1 MALRRTDTIAEVARW
16 RRRGKTRRG
25 LRLRS
30 FRLQVMLLVGALL
43 AGMLLAQGAYL
54 NHRKAELI
62 ADQIGLRA
70 LAVAQSVASIPE
82 LIAAFD
88 NDEPAAAIQPIAERI
103 RRETGARYI
112 VVGNDEGI
120 RYSHPLAE
128 RLGLPMVG
136 GDNDRALLG
145 GESYVSEAT
154 GSLGEAIRGKTPVF
168 DADGNIIGIV
178 SVGFMLDH
186 VELDVAQYT
195 SLSWMLVALM
205 IVLGFAGAYGLSRH
219 LKRVILGLE
228 PHEIARL
235 AMEKEAILQS
245 IHEGI
250 LAVNHEGRITLVNQQ
265 GRRFLDLP
273 AEREVLGEPVQE
285 VVPNSRLLEVLASG
299 ERQFDQQMWLGD
311 HPVVVNRVPVMHGN
325 EIEGAVATFRSR
337 REIVELSNALSEI
350 TRDVDMLRAQAH
362 EFSNK
367 LYTIS
372 GLLQLNRIRE
382 ALALIHQESAH
393 QQAQMAFLM
402 SHVADPVLSGTLL
415 GKLTRAR
422 ELGVEM
428 EIDEQSSLDH
438 QLTPHGQEVMMTVIG
453 NLLDN
458 ACYAA
463 VQGALG
469 EQGHA
474 PDLSERKPQV
484 RLFFTDLGEQLLIEV
499 QDNGPG
505 VPAHQVEAIFHEGF
519 STKPGKHRGIG
530 LALVS
535 RLCRENG
542 GEITLEESELGGAGF
557 IVVLDKTLCESEVGI
572 TDNNTPVS
580 EGSR

>member
-1 MALRRTDTIAEVARW
+1 MPTSRSDIIADASRW
-16 RRRGKTRRG
+16 RRRGRRG

-30 FRLQVMLLVGALL
+30 FRLQVMLLVGVLL

-54 NHRKAELI
+54 NHLKAGVI
-62 ADQIGLRA
+62 ADQMGQRA
-70 LAVAQSVASIPE
+70 LAVAKSVASIPE

-88 NDEPAAAIQPIAERI
+88 DPNPAATIQPIAERI
-103 RRETGARYI
+103 RRETGARYV
-112 VVGNDEGI
+112 VVGNTQEL
-120 RYSHPLAE
+120 RYSHPLSD

-136 GDNDRALLG
+136 GDNERALIH

-154 GSLGEAIRGKTPVF
+154 GSLGDAMRGKTPVW
-168 DADGNIIGIV
+168 DAEGNIVGIV
-178 SVGFMLDH
+178 SVGFMLDR
-186 VELDVAQYT
+186 VALDI
-195 SLSWMLVALM
+195 SEHNNLSWWLVGMM

-273 AEREVLGEPVQE
+273 PEREVLGEPVRE
-285 VVPNSRLLEVLASG
+285 VVPNSRLFEVLDSG
-299 ERQFDQQMWLGD
+299 ERQFDQEMWLGD
-311 HPVVVNRVPVMHGN
+311 HPVVVNRVPVVHEGV
-325 EIEGAVATFRSR
+325 IEGAVATFRSR
-337 REIVELSNALSEI
+337 REIVDLSRALNEVS
-350 TRDVDMLRAQAH
+350 RDVDMLRAQAH

-372 GLLQLNRIRE
+372 GLLQLNRVRE
-382 ALALIHQESAH
+382 ALALIHQENAR
-393 QQAQMAFLM
+393 QQAQVAFLM
-402 SHVADPVLSGTLL
+402 SHVADPILSGVLM

-422 ELGVEM
+422 ELGVSL
-428 EIDEQSSLDH
+428 EIDEQSSLSMP
-438 QLTPHGQEVMMTVIG
+438 LTVHGQEVMMSIIG

-458 ACYAA
+458 ACFAA
-463 VQGALG
+463 AQGSRAATPPSSAG
-469 EQGHA
+469 DAAHD
-474 PDLSERKPQV
+474 PRV

-499 QDNGPG
+499 EDNGPG
-505 VPAHQVEAIFHEGF
+505 VPQEQVNAIFDEGF

-530 LALVS
+530 LALIV

-542 GEITLEESELGGAGF
+542 GDITLEDSELGGACF
-557 IVVLDKTLCESEVGI
+557 TVVLDKTLCRVAV
-572 TDNNTPVS
+572 N
-580 EGSR
+580 

>member
-1 MALRRTDTIAEVARW
+1 MPSTRSESIAEVARW
-16 RRRGKTRRG
+16 RRRGRSRRG
-25 LRLRS
+25 LKLRS

-54 NHRKAELI
+54 NHRKAEII
-62 ADQIGLRA
+62 ADQIGQRA
-70 LAVAQSVASIPE
+70 LSVALSVASIPAV
-82 LIAAFD
+82 IDAFD
-88 NDEPAAAIQPIAERI
+88 DDDPSATIQPIAERI
-103 RRETGARYI
+103 RRETGARYV
-112 VVGNDEGI
+112 VVGDDEGI
-120 RYSHPLAE
+120 RYAHPLEE

-136 GDNDRALLG
+136 GDNDRALIHG
-145 GESYVSEAT
+145 QSYVSEAT

-168 DADGNIIGIV
+168 DADGNIVGIV
-178 SVGFMLDH
+178 SVGFMLDR
-186 VELDVAQYT
+186 VELDVVEHT
-195 SLSWMLVALM
+195 SLGWLLVALM
-205 IVLGFAGAYGLSRH
+205 IVFGFAGAYGLSRH

-250 LAVNHEGRITLVNQQ
+250 LAVNHEGEITLLNQQ

-273 AEREVLGEPVQE
+273 SEREVLGQPVQD
-285 VVPNSRLLEVLASG
+285 VVPNSRLMEVLDSG
-299 ERQFDQQMWLGD
+299 ERQFDQEMWLGD
-311 HPVVVNRVPVMHGN
+311 HPVVVNRVPVMHEG
-325 EIEGAVATFRSR
+325 EVEGAVATFRSR
-337 REIVELSNALSEI
+337 REIVDLSQALSAV

-372 GLLQLNRIRE
+372 GLLQLDRVKE
-382 ALALIHQESAH
+382 ALALIHQESERA
-393 QQAQMAFLM
+393 QAQMAFLM
-402 SHVADPVLSGTLL
+402 GHVADPVLSGTLM

-422 ELGVEM
+422 ELGVLL
-428 EIDEQSSLDH
+428 EIDEQSSLSVP
-438 QLTPHGQEVMMTVIG
+438 LTLHGQEVLMTVIG

-463 VQGALG
+463 VQGIGTPSATGLDADAG
-469 EQGHA
+469 PRQ
-474 PDLSERKPQV
+474 PRV

-499 QDNGPG
+499 EDNGPG
-505 VPAHQVEAIFHEGF
+505 VPPEQIESIFSEGF

-535 RLCRENG
+535 RLCQENG
-542 GEITLEESELGGAGF
+542 GAITLEDSELGGAGF
-557 IVVLDKTLCESEVGI
+557 TVVLDKTLCREPS
-572 TDNNTPVS
+572 VS
-580 EGSR
+580 NV